1 MTQKNCEE
9 ENEDMP
15 FLKYSTEQDFP
26 LVTKNVL
33 LELQQLIGPFE
44 YRAVNDR
51 WCIRTIPDATDKE
64 QPLAVLGK
72 TMDAAA
78 RRMMAVVRLMD

>member
-9 ENEDMP
+9 NAMP
-15 FLKYSTEQDFP
+15 FLRFNIEQDFP

-33 LELQQLIGPFE
+33 VELQQLIGPFE
-44 YRAVNDR
+44 YRAVQDR
-51 WCIRTIPDATDKE
+51 WCIRTIPEATDSE

>member
-1 MTQKNCEE
+1 
-9 ENEDMP
+9 MP
-15 FLKYSTEQDFP
+15 FLKFDTEQDFP
-26 LVTKNVL
+26 AVTKSVL

-51 WCIRTIPDATDKE
+51 WCIRTIPEPNTE

-72 TMDAAA
+72 TMEAAA
-78 RRMMAVVRLMD
+78 SRMMAVVRLMD

>member
-9 ENEDMP
+9 NEMP
-15 FLKYSTEQDFP
+15 FLKFTTEQDFP

-33 LELQQLIGPFE
+33 LELEQVIGPFE

-51 WCIRTIPDATDKE
+51 WCIRTIPEAEDKE